1 MSSVCAIV
9 PRMSTTSAAR
19 PLRRDAERNRR
30 RILEA
35 AAEAFAER
43 GLSVTMDDIAE
54 HAGVGVGTVY
64 RRFPQKELLIDALFE
79 ERVAELVAMAEE
91 ALREDDPWQALLG
104 FVERAQ
110 AVQACNRGL
119 KELLLSTAHGRE
131 RVAGVRERLAPLA
144 DELVRR
150 AQATGQLR
158 ADVEGSD
165 FPLIQIMLGA
175 VVDVTRDVAPETWRR
190 MLALLVD
197 GLRAREPQTPLPAS
211 ALDANQVDHAMRS
224 WKPSPC

>member
-1 MSSVCAIV
+1 
-9 PRMSTTSAAR
+9 MSTPATR

-35 AAEAFAER
+35 AAEAFAQR

-64 RRFPQKELLIDALFE
+64 RRFPEKELLIEALFE

-91 ALREDDPWQALLG
+91 ALSEDDPWQALLG

-110 AVQACNRGL
+110 AVQASNRGL

-131 RVAGVRERLAPLA
+131 RIASVRERLSPIA
-144 DELVRR
+144 DQLVRR
-150 AQATGQLR
+150 AQASGQLR
-158 ADVEGSD
+158 SDVAVTD
-165 FPLIQIMLGA
+165 FPLIQMMLGS
-175 VVDVTRDVAPETWRR
+175 VVDATRDAAPDTWRR
-190 MLALLVD
+190 MLAIIAD
-197 GLRAREPQTPLPAS
+197 GLRAGEHNTPLPAP
-211 ALDANQVDHAMRS
+211 ALDTGQIDHTMRS
-224 WKPSPC
+224 WRPSPC